1 MATTV
6 RDYTDDVSE
15 VKYGTSGAYILSIR
29 DLINKAGV
37 DIYNKYP
44 TDDVNTFD
52 EGMEQAV
59 IDFQK
64 ENGLKETGIINDTT
78 LNAMINIANNY
89 SDIIYSEG
97 VEGTVVDTTNSGSP
111 KYDSFFSGNNLKE
124 MRKNNQDIVITL
136 GNGTITKTI
145 HNVYMRGVS
154 TEYDTSGAPISE
166 TYEFIAQDL
175 TESDEYYDNDKY
187 E

>member
-15 VKYGTSGAYILSIR
+15 VKYGSTGSYILSIR

-44 TDDVNTFD
+44 ADDVNTFD

-59 IDFQK
+59 MDFQK
-64 ENGLKETGIINDTT
+64 QNGLTETGIINDTT
-78 LNAMINIANNY
+78 LNAMINIANNS

-97 VEGTVVDTTNSGSP
+97 IEDTTVDTADSNNP
-111 KYDSFFSGNNLKE
+111 KYDSFFSGDNLKD

-136 GNGTITKTI
+136 GNGTVTKTI

-175 TESDEYYDNDKY
+175 TESDEYRDSDKY